1 MDDRVSFPHD
11 PPSSASGGG
20 GRPRSGRPRIKGTR
34 ITSVELNEDERELL
48 EALAERDGSSLGD
61 VWRSALR
68 CYAAQE
74 PGQGSTGRELS
85 RAA

>member
-1 MDDRVSFPHD
+1 M
-11 PPSSASGGG
+11 
-20 GRPRSGRPRIKGTR
+20 
-34 ITSVELNEDERELL
+34 NEDERELL